1 MAQQDITEGPSKYD
15 LQAALFDGK
24 KVCFT
29 VEGLGQIEVQMNN
42 VGIEDG
48 GRESWLIEGYAFLA
62 SQQKF
67 HGYYETRRRKGWLEL
82 KPLIT
87 VVDDP
92 LRVREDGI
100 FSELKKALQ
109 QFNR

>member
-1 MAQQDITEGPSKYD
+1 MAQQQIIEGPSKYD

-24 KVCFT
+24 RVRFT

-48 GRESWLIEGYAFLA
+48 SRESWLIEGYVVLDNWK
-62 SQQKF
+62 KF

-82 KPLIT
+82 KPLIR
-87 VVDDP
+87 VVGDSD
-92 LRVREDGI
+92 
-100 FSELKKALQ
+100 
-109 QFNR
+109 